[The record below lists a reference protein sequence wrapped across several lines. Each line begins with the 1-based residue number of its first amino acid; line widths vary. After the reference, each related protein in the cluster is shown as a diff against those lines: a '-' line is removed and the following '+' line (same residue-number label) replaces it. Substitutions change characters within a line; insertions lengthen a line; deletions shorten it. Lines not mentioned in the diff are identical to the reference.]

1 MAWQAAVAQA
11 LLSIYGGDQLAQ
23 GADKDADALL
33 DQISILDQAKN
44 KNKNL
49 ATQEEYAETLG
60 TKDIISGEIATLRRN
75 AKTATD
81 EVLTETG
88 GSGGLADTGST
99 LDGQMAVLN
108 AARKQEDG
116 LKTTQSMDKAKNAWE
131 ADEKRKSIERNFQ
144 IEKARIEYEAQRIRQ
159 GGKNARRQML
169 LAGGMNAATTAMRK

>member
-1 MAWQAAVAQA
+1 MAWQAAVAKV
-11 LLSIYGGDQLAQ
+11 LLSAYGGEQIARS
-23 GADKDADALL
+23 ADKSADAVI
-33 DQISILDQAKN
+33 DQISTLLDAKN

-49 ATQEEYAETLG
+49 VTQEEYAETLG
-60 TKDIISGEIATLRRN
+60 TKDIISGEIASLRRN
-75 AKTATD
+75 AKTASD

-88 GSGGLADTGST
+88 GSGVLADTGST

-169 LAGGMNAATTAMRK
+169 LAGGMSATQSAMRK

>member
-11 LLSIYGGDQLAQ
+11 LLSIYGGDQIAQ

-81 EVLTETG
+81 EVVTETG
-88 GSGGLADTGST
+88 GSGVLADTGGT
-99 LDGQMAVLN
+99 LDVQMNMLN
-108 AARKQEDG
+108 GARMQEDG
-116 LKTTQSMDKAKNAWE
+116 LKTAQSMDKAKNAWE
-131 ADEKRKSIERNFQ
+131 ADEKRKSIERNLQ
-144 IEKARIEYEAQRIRQ
+144 IEKARIEYQAQRIRQ
-159 GGKNARRQML
+159 GGKDARRQML
-169 LAGGMNAATTAMRK
+169 LSGGINATQSAMRK

>member
-11 LLSIYGGDQLAQ
+11 VLSIYCGDQIAQ

-81 EVLTETG
+81 EVVTETG
-88 GSGGLADTGST
+88 GSGVLADTGGT
-99 LDGQMAVLN
+99 LDVQMNMLN
-108 AARKQEDG
+108 GARMQEDG
-116 LKTTQSMDKAKNAWE
+116 LKTAQSMDKAKNAWE

-159 GGKNARRQML
+159 GGKDARRQML
-169 LAGGMNAATTAMRK
+169 LSGGINATQSAMRK

>member
-11 LLSIYGGDQLAQ
+11 LLSIYGGHQLAQ

-60 TKDIISGEIATLRRN
+60 TKDIISGEIANLRRN

-81 EVLTETG
+81 EIVTETG
-88 GSGGLADTGST
+88 GSGVLADTGGT
-99 LDGQMAVLN
+99 LDVQMATLN
-108 AARKQEDG
+108 AARKQENN
-116 LKTTQSMDKAKNAWE
+116 LLTTQSMDKAKNAWE
-131 ADEKRKSIERNFQ
+131 ADQKRQSIERNFLM
-144 IEKARIEYEAQRIRQ
+144 EKERLVAEAQRIRQ
-159 GGKNARRQML
+159 SGKDQRKQML
-169 LAGGMNAATTAMRK
+169 FSGGLGAIQSLA